1 MLFHLGNVE
10 QLIQDDSKVAFPQM
24 ISTERPDKAAN
35 HLLEGRVVI
44 LVNGSPYSLIVPGVF
59 IDFLSSPE
67 DLNLKHQYANLLKI
81 IRLIAAFI
89 TLLLPG
95 LYIAVLNFHTE
106 LVPTPL
112 LFTIAG
118 SRNSVPF
125 PVIFEVLLMEI
136 SFELIREA
144 GLRIPNPI
152 GPTIRNYWCINFRRC
167 CCKCKFS

>member
-1 MLFHLGNVE
+1 MP
-10 QLIQDDSKVAFPQM
+10 A
-24 ISTERPDKAAN
+24 
-35 HLLEGRVVI
+35 
-44 LVNGSPYSLIVPGVF
+44 VF

-67 DLNLKHQYANLLKI
+67 DLNLKHQYANLLKT

-112 LFTIAG
+112 LFAIAG

-152 GPTIRNYWCINFRRC
+152 GPTIRNYWCINFGRC

>member
-44 LVNGSPYSLIVPGVF
+44 LVNGSPYS
-59 IDFLSSPE
+59 
-67 DLNLKHQYANLLKI
+67 
-81 IRLIAAFI
+81 
-89 TLLLPG
+89 LLLPG

>member
-35 HLLEGRVVI
+35 HLLEGRVEI

-67 DLNLKHQYANLLKI
+67 DLNLKHQYANLLK
-81 IRLIAAFI
+81 
-89 TLLLPG
+89 T
-95 LYIAVLNFHTE
+95 
-106 LVPTPL
+106 
-112 LFTIAG
+112 
-118 SRNSVPF
+118 
-125 PVIFEVLLMEI
+125 
-136 SFELIREA
+136 
-144 GLRIPNPI
+144 IPNPI
-152 GPTIRNYWCINFRRC
+152 GPTIRNYWCINFGRC